1 MYNKGWCIVDNSI
14 RRLIELLEPLI
25 FDLDEKKRLLV
36 EHKNELEN
44 VSRMLAYTKDNL
56 DMVSIYADQELILSS
71 LSKINSNKD
80 EYRASCYLLNG
91 ENDDIKKLPQYEKA
105 YNLISD
111 IVEYF
116 KLYKAELIVETG
128 ELEKECQ
135 EKETAKK
142 YYNVF
147 SSTNPFV
154 DDTKEFNSFL
164 DKYELEDEIK
174 INILMYAIENNI
186 REYTKKNS

>member
-1 MYNKGWCIVDNSI
+1 MYNKGWCIVDNSV

-36 EHKNELEN
+36 ERKNELEN
-44 VSRMLAYTKDNL
+44 VSRMLAYTKNNL
-56 DMVSIYADQELILSS
+56 DMVGIYADQELILSS
-71 LSKINSNKD
+71 LSKVNSNKD

-135 EKETAKK
+135 EKEIAKK
-142 YYNVF
+142 YYNIF

-154 DDTKEFNSFL
+154 DDIKEFNSFL

-174 INILMYAIENNI
+174 INILMYTLENNI
-186 REYTKKNS
+186 REYTKRNS